1 MMETTLS
8 TTKNTALDTS
18 QKAQTNSTIN
28 DRAESN
34 MEKDIKSLTADL
46 FPWVCEFQQKFKVIY
61 RDFSMHKLTELMQ
74 YYTRNIS
81 VSARECYSRPSRAAC
96 LKESI
101 SDTLTVFLN
110 IYRMLS
116 ENHDRCIYL
125 NYMSDLLAIYI
136 NIELKASKRTKE
148 DQGKICARLIS
159 CLYVYLEHSTEHLL
173 DTLLKVQFMYRCY
186 HGILNPVIKKIIKN
200 IPFHP
205 ESNIMYVR
213 YLLVYRLWRKIN
225 SNTPIKNEITSIA
238 VTSLGPPPT
247 FPHLLDDV
255 LPKVPKSQPNPAKLL
270 LHDKFDTRRTC
281 EVFVQFSKESN
292 KSVYTEYREDVRDT
306 TSSSSI
312 CDIEKDVNLTSK
324 NVDNFDNNVNSNLSD
339 NSTCNNFISSHHSDK
354 SVTTAN
360 ETRLKNFCKISDNIS
375 DNVSTNIN
383 VPKLF
388 TKIKSFSQK
397 KSKKSR
403 KVILI
408 DLTGDVELEKCL
420 INKRRSK
427 KPAWLEEAKKQI
439 GLKSMKTSMKI
450 KSRIQKKLDNTNSS
464 KCETESDYQLQNTTL
479 KTSKITSKDDA
490 VDTFMCD
497 VKNSGNTDSDNPNL
511 IVSSLPKSLTSDKLS
526 SSMIYTTNINNVNV
540 DTTTTTKSSSDNNE
554 LSLDAPVEI
563 VDDPT
568 NTRKYND
575 NDVLV
580 LKKDNIV
587 NNRLKPAVIKRLIEK
602 EISIENEI
610 CEKSDGK
617 KKICDLKPQPSIIE
631 SISIDSQC
639 NSKDEI
645 DSLNLSKTVEKNSAS
660 ENVVV
665 YFKNNQD
672 EHGDHNTLV
681 NENVKSACVK
691 EEQDLSTNSYF
702 EKNSESRNTSAIELE
717 NSNTNKN
724 IESERCTI
732 LKLPINNAYDKKDIL
747 INNEILDQQQI
758 FCESQNHS
766 EVFCPG
772 YLNSTV
778 SFSVMNGDDSDLQA
792 EVEID
797 NCIEV
802 DDYIDVDK
810 MIDPAK
816 NIYDMKEN
824 VINIA
829 KYTVIN
835 DNEIKRTCKED
846 IVNNQYVNQS
856 VEYDKQIYNDKDSAQ
871 KVIENLDR
879 SKSPSYTVSPT
890 IFQKDVQLLKH
901 SHDSNLIKSKNK
913 GIYEIE
919 EINND
924 SKISDKEYILHCT
937 ELNTE
942 ENIDGLSL
950 LASVS
955 QHVPHLK
962 DKSEIQCD
970 QIKVKDYTVLKN
982 TLSNQ
987 VINDETDTNDSSN
1000 TISQLYEN
1008 PTSELIKRIIGVYP
1022 EDGVYSKKVE
1032 LCVNLISASNGNV
1045 TNTENT
1051 SSINNVPRIFQG
1063 SMNYETSDTI
1073 SNVMVPLE
1081 NNAQSTKEN
1090 TNVIHN
1096 GETVVLL
1103 QKSPNSNLYII
1114 NKAVENAK
1122 NHNDNDMNKITEK
1135 FCVSPLSENGSSYEI
1150 SNALDHNFIQE
1161 KHSVDEKKN
1170 IKIEPNE
1177 DNATLNLEKEELYMK
1192 KTSLRTNRISN
1203 LQATLQDIDVA
1214 NVTTINESNDNKHKS
1229 SSKSVSVSACRQNIK
1244 QEFTTLPPNRI
1255 PTNYTVQGYAGM
1267 HSHSHEAIESQHSL
1281 HISASHPTTLP
1292 QSICSNCSAAT
1303 DLCVPY
1309 RKHCKSAS
1317 CSLQINT
1324 TASLHSHVNSNNTYG
1339 RSHCSC
1345 LNYTYDIVTHCR
1357 QCIHSGTDS
1366 HVSCIESN
1374 TCFLPTHSSV
1384 QASTV
1389 QEHDRTKNET
1399 VIGKLYDDNI
1409 VCKVEKDLLQD
1420 NTLETIDMKCDT
1432 SKLSNTNFYKKLPLK
1447 KRLKTMMSMHYK
1459 EKQIK
1464 TEKLDNY
1471 PGIPMMSIAA
1481 LEPLDTIQKHQNQI
1495 VKPVLPLS
1503 PNRKDDIHGNYHFT
1517 TNLVR
1522 RDYCK
1527 DIHDTTTHESNITV
1541 CQESC
1546 HQRTFKTPAQRKE
1559 IAASEITA
1567 MKRFTSETMATDVR
1581 RKKAKEMQS
1590 PIKMR
1595 RRSSRRNVPKVNYSY
1610 TDNDSRSSKRNV
1622 PKVNYSYTDND
1633 SRSSKRKVPKVEYSY
1648 TDNDPE

>member
-8 TTKNTALDTS
+8 TINNTALDIS
-18 QKAQTNSTIN
+18 KKAQTNSTIN
-28 DRAESN
+28 NSAESN
-34 MEKDIKSLTADL
+34 MEKNIKSSTADL
-46 FPWVCEFQQKFKVIY
+46 FPWVCEFQQKFEVIY
-61 RDFSMHKLTELMQ
+61 RDFSIHKLTELMQ

-81 VSARECYSRPSRAAC
+81 VSAKECYSKPSWAAC

-101 SDTLTVFLN
+101 SDTLIVFLN

-116 ENHDRCIYL
+116 ENHGRCIYL

-136 NIELKASKRTKE
+136 DIELKASKRTKE
-148 DQGKICARLIS
+148 DQGNICARLIS

-173 DTLLKVQFMYRCY
+173 DTLIKVQFMYRSY
-186 HGILNPVIKKIIKN
+186 HGILNPVITKIIKN
-200 IPFHP
+200 IPLHP

-247 FPHLLDDV
+247 FPHLLDGV
-255 LPKVPKSQPNPAKLL
+255 LPKVPKFQPNPAKLL

-292 KSVYTEYREDVRDT
+292 KNIYKEYSKDVRDT

-312 CDIEKDVNLTSK
+312 CDIEKDVDLTPK
-324 NVDNFDNNVNSNLSD
+324 NVDNFYNNVNSNLSD
-339 NSTCNNFISSHHSDK
+339 NGSCSNIISSHNSCK
-354 SVTTAN
+354 SVTMAD
-360 ETRLKNFCKISDNIS
+360 ETRLKNLGKISDNIS
-375 DNVSTNIN
+375 TNRN

-388 TKIKSFSQK
+388 TKIKSFSQR
-397 KSKKSR
+397 KSKKPQ

-408 DLTGDVELEKCL
+408 DLTSDVELEKCL
-420 INKRRSK
+420 VNKRRSK

-439 GLKSMKTSMKI
+439 GLKSMKTSMKM
-450 KSRIQKKLDNTNSS
+450 KSRIQKKLDNTTSS
-464 KCETESDYQLQNTTL
+464 KFEAESDYQLQNTSL
-479 KTSKITSKDDA
+479 KTPKITSKNDA

-497 VKNSGNTDSDNPNL
+497 VKISGNTDSENPTL
-511 IVSSLPKSLTSDKLS
+511 IVSSPPKSLTSEKLS
-526 SSMIYTTNINNVNV
+526 SSMIYTKNINDVNI
-540 DTTTTTKSSSDNNE
+540 DTETTKSSSDNNE
-554 LSLDAPVEI
+554 RSLDAPVEI
-563 VDDPT
+563 VDAPTT
-568 NTRKYND
+568 NTRKYYND
-575 NDVLV
+575 NGVLV
-580 LKKDNIV
+580 LKKDNAI
-587 NNRLKPAVIKRLIEK
+587 NDRLKPAVIKRLIEK
-602 EISIENEI
+602 DISIENEI

-631 SISIDSQC
+631 SITIDSQC

-645 DSLNLSKTVEKNSAS
+645 DSLNLSKTVEENSTS

-672 EHGDHNTLV
+672 EHGDQNTLV
-681 NENVKSACVK
+681 NKNVKSACVK
-691 EEQDLSTNSYF
+691 EEQNLSTNSYL
-702 EKNSESRNTSAIELE
+702 EKTGESRNISAIELE

-732 LKLPINNAYDKKDIL
+732 LKSPIINAYDKKDIL

-766 EVFCPG
+766 EVSCPG
-772 YLNSTV
+772 YLNSTI
-778 SFSVMNGDDSDLQA
+778 SFSVMNGDDSDVQA

-797 NCIEV
+797 NSIEV
-802 DDYIDVDK
+802 DDDMNVVKSIDFENK
-810 MIDPAK
+810 
-816 NIYDMKEN
+816 IYDTEEN

-829 KYTVIN
+829 KNTAIN
-835 DNEIKRTCKED
+835 DNEIKRMCKED
-846 IVNNQYVNQS
+846 TVNNQYVNQS
-856 VEYDKQIYNDKDSAQ
+856 VEYDKQIYNDNDSAQ
-871 KVIENLDR
+871 KDVIENLDK

-901 SHDSNLIKSKNK
+901 SHDSNIIKNK
-913 GIYEIE
+913 NKDTYEIE

-924 SKISDKEYILHCT
+924 SKISDKGYILHCT

-962 DKSEIQCD
+962 AESEKQCD
-970 QIKVKDYTVLKN
+970 QIKVKDYAVLKN
-982 TLSNQ
+982 ISSNE
-987 VINDETDTNDSSN
+987 VIDDETDTNDSSN
-1000 TISQLYEN
+1000 TISQFCKN
-1008 PTSELIKRIIGVYP
+1008 PTSELIKRIVGVYP
-1022 EDGVYSKKVE
+1022 EDGVYPKKVE
-1032 LCVNLISASNGNV
+1032 LCVNLISASSENA
-1045 TNTENT
+1045 TNAENT
-1051 SSINNVPRIFQG
+1051 SSVNNVPRIFQG

-1081 NNAQSTKEN
+1081 NNVQSTKEN

-1114 NKAVENAK
+1114 NKAVENAR
-1122 NHNDNDMNKITEK
+1122 NHNDNDTNKITEK
-1135 FCVSPLSENGSSYEI
+1135 SWVSPLSENGSSYEI
-1150 SNALDHNFIQE
+1150 VNALDHNFIQE
-1161 KHSVDEKKN
+1161 KHSIGGKTN
-1170 IKIEPNE
+1170 IKIEPKE
-1177 DNATLNLEKEELYMK
+1177 DNAILNLEEKELYTK
-1192 KTSLRTNRISN
+1192 KISHRTNRLSN
-1203 LQATLQDIDVA
+1203 LQTTLQDIDAA
-1214 NVTTINESNDNKHKS
+1214 NVTIVNESNDNKHKS
-1229 SSKSVSVSACRQNIK
+1229 SSKSVSACRRNIK

-1267 HSHSHEAIESQHSL
+1267 HSHSHETIESQHPL
-1281 HISASHPTTLP
+1281 HIPASHPTALP

-1303 DLCVPY
+1303 DLCMPY
-1309 RKHCKSAS
+1309 HKHCKSAS

-1324 TASLHSHVNSNNTYG
+1324 TASLHSHVNSNNSCG

-1357 QCIHSGTDS
+1357 QCIHPGTDS

-1374 TCFLPTHSSV
+1374 SYFLPTHSSV

-1399 VIGKLYDDNI
+1399 VIGKLYEDNI
-1409 VCKVEKDLLQD
+1409 VCKVEKDLLQN

-1432 SKLSNTNFYKKLPLK
+1432 SKLSNTNFNIKLPLK
-1447 KRLKTMMSMHYK
+1447 KRIKAHAMMSMHFK

-1471 PGIPMMSIAA
+1471 PGTPMMSIAA
-1481 LEPLDTIQKHQNQI
+1481 LEPLDTIQKHQDQI
-1495 VKPVLPLS
+1495 VKPVFPLS

-1517 TNLVR
+1517 ANLVR

-1527 DIHDTTTHESNITV
+1527 DIHDTTTHESNTTA
-1541 CQESC
+1541 CQESY

-1559 IAASEITA
+1559 IAASELTA
-1567 MKRFTSETMATDVR
+1567 IKRFTSETMATDVPY
-1581 RKKAKEMQS
+1581 KKGKKIQS
-1590 PIKMR
+1590 PTRK
-1595 RRSSRRNVPKVNYSY
+1595 
-1610 TDNDSRSSKRNV
+1610 TRSSKRNV

-1633 SRSSKRKVPKVEYSY
+1633 PESDLSGVLKRKRRKNSR
-1648 TDNDPE
+1648 